1 MPDAYVVII
10 DDNQDSVDVLAQL
23 LRYEKVP
30 YITTNNPQSLTPDS
44 LKSIRVIFL
53 DLDLHLPDIDGYH
66 VFKML
71 KKQLGYDGAIFAYT
85 VNTNEKATLR
95 QMGFDGLIAKPVDFN
110 CFHDQWQQ
118 IINGGTVWDDCT

>member
-1 MPDAYVVII
+1 MTEAYVVII

-30 YITTNNPQSLTPDS
+30 YITTNTPQNLTPDI
-44 LKSIRVIFL
+44 LQKIRVIFL
-53 DLDLHLPDIDGYH
+53 DLDLHLPGIDGYY

-71 KKQLGYDGAIFAYT
+71 KTQLGYDGAIFAYT

-95 QMGFDGLIAKPVDFN
+95 QMGFDGIIAKPVDFN
-110 CFHDQWQQ
+110 CFHEQWQR
-118 IINGGTVWDDCT
+118 ISNGEAVWDDCS